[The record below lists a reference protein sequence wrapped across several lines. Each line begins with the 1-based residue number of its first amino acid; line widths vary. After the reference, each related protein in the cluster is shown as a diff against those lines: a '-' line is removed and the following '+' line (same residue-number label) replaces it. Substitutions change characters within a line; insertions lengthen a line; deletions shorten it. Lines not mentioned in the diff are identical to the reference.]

1 MFGSIFRSGN
11 APEPTPT
18 PTPAPTTAPV
28 TTPAPSQ
35 PTPTPSMPTPSPAP
49 AAAQA
54 GTSLRDLI
62 AQATGEQTQQISPE
76 QFASQIIN
84 GIMNQQAPQE
94 VGSQAVG
101 INVDAMRQHFGTV
114 DLTAG
119 IDMASLLQQLQQGDP
134 NAASTLRNVLQSQS
148 LNTMTAIV
156 PIINQLVARAVAD
169 ATQQAVTQANH
180 DVTSSALITGFT
192 ERYPYAANPATMK
205 LLTGFAETLTQNSP
219 RGTPVNK
226 LIDTLHTLFQGIGI
240 GTAQGGQQQPQ
251 GRGKISSDFSEL
263 FNE

>member
-18 PTPAPTTAPV
+18 PTPAPTTAPA
-28 TTPAPSQ
+28 TTTAPNQ
-35 PTPTPSMPTPSPAP
+35 PTPTPAMPTPAPAP
-49 AAAQA
+49 APAPA

-94 VGSQAVG
+94 VGSQPVG

-134 NAASTLRNVLQSQS
+134 NASTTLKNVLQSQS

-180 DVTSSALITGFT
+180 DVTSSALITGFA

-240 GTAQGGQQQPQ
+240 GTAHDGQQQPQ
-251 GRGKISSDFSEL
+251 GRGKISSDFSGL